1 MSRHW
6 IYPANPKIF
15 LLEEAFH
22 ADEVFWPI
30 SSKVAVGDT
39 VFIYAGAPYK
49 RILFQTKV
57 VEVGLPAELAVEF
70 GKKFVR
76 VEGKAPKKLYM
87 QLVLEQEFEARNL
100 SPFSFAVLKENGLKG
115 SIMGPQCLE
124 NNEEL
129 FAYVKKMI
137 GEQSI

>member
-15 LLEEAFH
+15 LLEEAFR
-22 ADEVFWPI
+22 AEEVFWPM
-30 SSKVAVGDT
+30 SSKVAIGDT

-57 VEVGLPAELAVEF
+57 VEIGLPPEVAMDF

-76 VEGKAPKKLYM
+76 VEGKAPNKPFM
-87 QLVLEQEFEARNL
+87 QLVLEQAFEPEAL
-100 SPFSFAVLKENGLKG
+100 SPLSFALLRENGLKG
-115 SIMGPQCLE
+115 SIMGPQCLD
-124 NNEEL
+124 NNPEL
-129 FAYVKKMI
+129 FAYIKKMS
-137 GEQSI
+137 Q